1 MRQHRD
7 FLDRKLHLPKEQP
20 PMPRW
25 LENLKLLQLTRE
37 HPSTP
42 SSRSSNLRRQ
52 ICSLHRHHR
61 SLEGRAGLHPLG
73 RQDHQQHHHRF
84 SIRSL
89 ALLEAL
95 ELHRRLH
102 LIRSSGIFGTSIA
115 VRISLSYI
123 TPHLSLTSSFP
134 HLEDGTKTYK
144 RRQEPHTSLSL
155 SPNLRSHQQPYPSS
169 HRTAS
174 LPPPGLQ

>member
-1 MRQHRD
+1 MAREPQTSSTHSRTSFNAVFSLVKLETADMLSPPPPSLPRRPGGPPPTWPAGPPTAPPQILHTLTSFAGGARTTQAAASNSFQRYIRD
-7 FLDRKLHLPKEQP
+7 VNR
-20 PMPRW
+20 
-25 LENLKLLQLTRE
+25 
-37 HPSTP
+37 
-42 SSRSSNLRRQ
+42 
-52 ICSLHRHHR
+52 
-61 SLEGRAGLHPLG
+61 
-73 RQDHQQHHHRF
+73 
-84 SIRSL
+84 
-89 ALLEAL
+89 
-95 ELHRRLH
+95 
-102 LIRSSGIFGTSIA
+102 GTYL
-115 VRISLSYI
+115 SLSYI